1 MRMRPQVRPRE
12 GGMQPAVSI
21 GPGQP
26 TSPLRCA
33 CRPVSCA
40 LRASP
45 VFDGGR
51 WSVSSSAEVCRAVYV
66 WQRLV
71 MGGRGHV
78 TGKRAPTDLHQAVEF
93 IGFAWGEDDDALRI
107 LDQAG

>member
-1 MRMRPQVRPRE
+1 LTGASAHSRPPEAENWPPTRPDGE
-12 GGMQPAVSI
+12 PPWGIEPQ
-21 GPGQP
+21 
-26 TSPLRCA
+26 TY
-33 CRPVSCA
+33 A

-45 VFDGGR
+45 VFDGGG

-66 WQRLV
+66 RQRLV

-78 TGKRAPTDLHQAVEF
+78 RGKRAPTDLYQAVEF

>member
-1 MRMRPQVRPRE
+1 MEPPRGIE
-12 GGMQPAVSI
+12 PR
-21 GPGQP
+21 
-26 TSPLRCA
+26 TY
-33 CRPVSCA
+33 A

-45 VFDGGR
+45 VFDGGG

-71 MGGRGHV
+71 MGGWGHV
-78 TGKRAPTDLHQAVEF
+78 RGKRAPTDLHQAVEF